1 MYSLLG
7 CSQEWH
13 ISTVLLVGQRIH
25 IWPTSQQETGPGNG
39 SQSWYKGPL
48 KKLPFSK
55 ARMLPWI
62 PSSLLQLPVSPLWW
76 AQNPSFQNL
85 SPCLQDLGQLAHVS
99 HSPGHLWNLAACLF
113 GMLLPATLRGQ
124 RWELGGNTIL
134 PKANSRGTS
143 ATDTSVVGYT
153 QQPHRTLC
161 FLPKWYIT
169 PCRAKGTPQRFRHV
183 CNNPVHQ
190 EQGVQ
195 ADSYAI
201 MPCTVG
207 SRHLKAGTNS
217 LPQLFPAF
225 KWCHPACFHLFWAL
239 VHFPKGRIRWQRGRG
254 D

>member
-1 MYSLLG
+1 MLQSSISWTPTKNHTFFKLEYECMYSLLG

-62 PSSLLQLPVSPLWW
+62 PSSLRQLPVSPLWW

-124 RWELGGNTIL
+124 RWELGREYNITKSKQQGYISNWHFGCWVHPTTSQNTVLPPQMIHNALQGKGNPSMIQTL
-134 PKANSRGTS
+134 VQQSCTPGTRGTS
-143 ATDTSVVGYT
+143 RQLCNHALHSRKQAPESWNQFSTSA
-153 QQPHRTLC
+153 
-161 FLPKWYIT
+161 LP
-169 PCRAKGTPQRFRHV
+169 C
-183 CNNPVHQ
+183 
-190 EQGVQ
+190 
-195 ADSYAI
+195 
-201 MPCTVG
+201 
-207 SRHLKAGTNS
+207 L
-217 LPQLFPAF
+217 
-225 KWCHPACFHLFWAL
+225 
-239 VHFPKGRIRWQRGRG
+239 
-254 D
+254 